1 MKKKVWVTTP
11 MLLAMNLLMI
21 SMTGVS
27 WFFNKYIF
35 CVELILT
42 LLIFF
47 LSLRSVVGLKKY
59 VNALVND
66 VINLQ
71 ADSNE
76 FLKLTPF
83 PAVLI
88 GSKNEIV
95 FANDLFKSV
104 VVNNSECVGEPVE
117 KFLENKKIDYIFKH
131 NGTDISYK
139 EKRYTVYGVNS
150 AKIRVL
156 YFVEDTY
163 YKETTF
169 EYLASRPTV
178 MLVTFDNKDEILR
191 DIEVEQSSQVVA
203 KVEQQLQKWAKD
215 SNGIFRKL
223 NDTLY
228 MMITEERY
236 VEAFVDKKFEILESI
251 RNIKLDENKYATVSI
266 GVGRNAAGLRESE
279 LWAKKA
285 LEMALGRGGDQAVVK
300 QKDTYA
306 FFGGISKGTE
316 KLDKVRTRVIANT
329 LLEHIKASDTVLIMG
344 HKYSDLD
351 SVGACIGMWSAITK
365 GQKKVAYIV
374 LNEASTL
381 AESLVHNA
389 KKSTSER
396 IFINAS
402 TALSMITDKTL
413 LIVVDTHSPNFI
425 EDFAVYQRCKRIVVI
440 DHHRMMVNHIDGA
453 LVFYHEPSASSSS
466 EMVTELIQYFGEDFL
481 TSVESEAL
489 LSGIML
495 DTKNFVLKTGV
506 RTFEAA
512 AFLRKKGANTVA
524 VKRLFSNT
532 LTTYKEKDQLVS
544 TAEIFNNCAISVSQK
559 EMQDIRLA
567 SAQAADE
574 LLDIQGVRA
583 SFVIYFDNGMVNV
596 SARSMG
602 DINVQ
607 PLMEELGGGGH
618 QTMAGAQIKNAN
630 VEQVREKIIEMITA
644 IN

>member
-11 MLLAMNLLMI
+11 LILAMNLLMI

-47 LSLRSVVGLKKY
+47 LSLRSVIGLKKY
-59 VNALVND
+59 INALVND

-88 GSKNEIV
+88 GSQNEIV

-104 VVNNSECVGEPVE
+104 VVNNSECVGESVE

-512 AFLRKKGANTVA
+512 AFLRKKGANTVS

-532 LTTYKEKDQLVS
+532 ITTYKEKYQLVS

-644 IN
+644 IK

>member
-1 MKKKVWVTTP
+1 M
-11 MLLAMNLLMI
+11 
-21 SMTGVS
+21 
-27 WFFNKYIF
+27 
-35 CVELILT
+35 
-42 LLIFF
+42 
-47 LSLRSVVGLKKY
+47 
-59 VNALVND
+59 
-66 VINLQ
+66 
-71 ADSNE
+71 
-76 FLKLTPF
+76 
-83 PAVLI
+83 
-88 GSKNEIV
+88 
-95 FANDLFKSV
+95 
-104 VVNNSECVGEPVE
+104 
-117 KFLENKKIDYIFKH
+117 
-131 NGTDISYK
+131 
-139 EKRYTVYGVNS
+139 YGVNS
-150 AKIRVL
+150 AKIKVL

-191 DIEVEQSSQVVA
+191 DIEVEQSSQVLA

-215 SNGIFRKL
+215 SNAIFRRL

-228 MMITEERY
+228 MMVTEERY

-266 GVGRNAAGLRESE
+266 GVGRKASGLRESE

-351 SVGACIGMWSAITK
+351 SVGACIGMWSAVTK
-365 GQKKVAYIV
+365 GQKKAAHIV
-374 LNEASTL
+374 LNETSTL
-381 AESLVHNA
+381 AESLVNNA
-389 KKSTSER
+389 KKATKER
-396 IFINAS
+396 IFISAS
-402 TALSMITDKTL
+402 AALSMITDKTL
-413 LIVVDTHSPNFI
+413 LIIVDTHSPNFI

-440 DHHRMMVNHIDGA
+440 DHHRMMVNHIDDA

-466 EMVTELIQYFGEDFL
+466 EMVTELIQYFGENFL
-481 TSVESEAL
+481 TSVEAEAL

-532 LTTYKEKDQLVS
+532 ITTYKEKYQLVS

-559 EMQDIRLA
+559 EMQDIRIA

-583 SFVIYFDNGMVNV
+583 SFVIYFDNGVVNV

-602 DINVQ
+602 DLNVQ

-618 QTMAGAQIKNAN
+618 QTMAGAQIKNMN
-630 VEQVREKIIEMITA
+630 VEQVREKIIEMVTA
-644 IN
+644 IK

>member
-11 MLLAMNLLMI
+11 LILAMNLLMI

-47 LSLRSVVGLKKY
+47 LSLRSVIGLKKY
-59 VNALVND
+59 INALVND

-83 PAVLI
+83 PAVLV
-88 GSKNEIV
+88 GSQNEIV
-95 FANDLFKSV
+95 FANDLFKSI
-104 VVNNSECVGEPVE
+104 VVNNSECVGESVE

-131 NGTDISYK
+131 NGTDISHK

-532 LTTYKEKDQLVS
+532 ITTYKEKYQLVS

-644 IN
+644 IK

>member
-11 MLLAMNLLMI
+11 LLLAMNLLMI

-47 LSLRSVVGLKKY
+47 LSLRSVIGLKKY

-88 GSKNEIV
+88 GSQNEIV

-104 VVNNSECVGEPVE
+104 LVNNSECVGESVE

-266 GVGRNAAGLRESE
+266 GVGRTAAGLRESE

-365 GQKKVAYIV
+365 GQKKAAYIV

-512 AFLRKKGANTVA
+512 AFLRKKGANTVS

-532 LTTYKEKDQLVS
+532 ITTYKEKYQLVS

-583 SFVIYFDNGMVNV
+583 SFVIYFDTGMVNV

-644 IN
+644 IK

>member
-11 MLLAMNLLMI
+11 LILAMNLLMI

-35 CVELILT
+35 CVELTLT

-47 LSLRSVVGLKKY
+47 LSLRSVIGLKKY

-88 GSKNEIV
+88 GSQNEIV
-95 FANDLFKSV
+95 FANDLFKSIV
-104 VVNNSECVGEPVE
+104 ANNSECVGESVE

-236 VEAFVDKKFEILESI
+236 VGAFVDKKFEILESI

-365 GQKKVAYIV
+365 GQKKAAYIV

-466 EMVTELIQYFGEDFL
+466 ELVTELIQYFGEDFL

-532 LTTYKEKDQLVS
+532 ITTYKEKYQLVS

-644 IN
+644 IK

>member
-11 MLLAMNLLMI
+11 LLLAMNLLMI

-413 LIVVDTHSPNFI
+413 LIIVDTHSPNFI

-512 AFLRKKGANTVA
+512 AFLRKKGANTVS

-532 LTTYKEKDQLVS
+532 ITTYKEKYQLVS

-644 IN
+644 IK

>member
-88 GSKNEIV
+88 GSQNEIV

-104 VVNNSECVGEPVE
+104 VVNKSECVGESVE

-329 LLEHIKASDTVLIMG
+329 LLEHIKASDTVLVMG

-374 LNEASTL
+374 LNESSTL

-512 AFLRKKGANTVA
+512 AFLRKKGANTVS

-532 LTTYKEKDQLVS
+532 ITTYKEKYQLVS

-644 IN
+644 IK

>member
-11 MLLAMNLLMI
+11 LILAMNLLMI
-21 SMTGVS
+21 SMAGVS

-35 CVELILT
+35 FVELALT

-47 LSLRSVVGLKKY
+47 ISLGSVVRLKKY
-59 VNALVND
+59 ISALVND

-83 PAVLI
+83 PAVLL
-88 GSKNEIV
+88 GEQNEIT
-95 FANDLFKSV
+95 FANDLFRNV
-104 VVNNSECVGEPVE
+104 VAGNSNCLGESAQE
-117 KFLENKKIDYIFKH
+117 FLEGKKVDDVFKH
-131 NGTDISYK
+131 NGTDVSYK

-150 AKIRVL
+150 AKIKVL

-178 MLVTFDNKDEILR
+178 MLITFDNKDEILR
-191 DIEVEQSSQVVA
+191 DIEVEQSSQVLA

-215 SNGIFRKL
+215 SNAIFRKL
-223 NDTLY
+223 SDTLY
-228 MMITEERY
+228 MMVTEERY
-236 VEAFVDKKFEILESI
+236 VAAFAKKKFEILESI

-266 GVGRNAAGLRESE
+266 GVGRKAAGLRESE
-279 LWAKKA
+279 IWAKKA

-351 SVGACIGMWSAITK
+351 SVGACIGMWSAVTK
-365 GQKKVAYIV
+365 GQKKAAYIV

-381 AESLVHNA
+381 AENLVLNV
-389 KKSTSER
+389 KKSVEEK
-396 IFINAS
+396 IFINSS
-402 TALSMITDKTL
+402 TALNMITDKTL
-413 LIVVDTHSPNFI
+413 LVVVDTHSPNFI
-425 EDFAVYQRCKRIVVI
+425 EDFAVYQKCKRIVVI
-440 DHHRMMVNHIDGA
+440 DHHRMMVNHIDDA

-466 EMVTELIQYFGEDFL
+466 EMVTELIQYLGEDFL
-481 TSVESEAL
+481 TSLESEAL

-532 LTTYKEKDQLVS
+532 ITMYKEKYQLVS

-559 EMQDIRLA
+559 GMQDIRIA

-583 SFVIYFDNGMVNV
+583 SFVIYFDNGVVNV

-618 QTMAGAQIKNAN
+618 QTMAGAQIKNAS
-630 VEQVREKIIEMITA
+630 VEQIREKIIEMIAA
-644 IN
+644 I

>member
-11 MLLAMNLLMI
+11 LILAMNLLMI

-35 CVELILT
+35 FVELALT
-42 LLIFF
+42 LLVFF
-47 LSLRSVVGLKKY
+47 VSIGNVIGLKKY
-59 VNALVND
+59 ISSLVND

-83 PAVLI
+83 PAVLL
-88 GSKNEIV
+88 GKQNEIV
-95 FANDLFKSV
+95 FANDLFINIVASH
-104 VVNNSECVGEPVE
+104 SECLGEQAK
-117 KFLENKKIDYIFKH
+117 KFLEGKKIDDIFKQ

-150 AKIRVL
+150 AKIKVL

-191 DIEVEQSSQVVA
+191 DIEVEQSSQVLA

-215 SNGIFRKL
+215 SNAIFRRL

-228 MMITEERY
+228 MMVTEERY

-266 GVGRNAAGLRESE
+266 GVGRKAAGLRESE

-329 LLEHIKASDTVLIMG
+329 LLEHIKSSDTVLIMG

-351 SVGACIGMWSAITK
+351 SVGACIGMWSAVTK
-365 GQKKVAYIV
+365 GQKKAAHVV

-381 AESLVHNA
+381 AESLVNNA
-389 KKSTSER
+389 KKATKER
-396 IFINAS
+396 IFISAS
-402 TALSMITDKTL
+402 AALSMITDKTL
-413 LIVVDTHSPNFI
+413 LIIVDTHSPNFI

-440 DHHRMMVNHIDGA
+440 DHHRMMVNHIDDA

-466 EMVTELIQYFGEDFL
+466 EMVTELIQYFGENFL
-481 TSVESEAL
+481 TSVEAEAL

-532 LTTYKEKDQLVS
+532 ITTYKEKYQLVS

-559 EMQDIRLA
+559 EMQDIRIA

-583 SFVIYFDNGMVNV
+583 SFVIYFDNGVVNV

-644 IN
+644 IK

>member
-1 MKKKVWVTTP
+1 
-11 MLLAMNLLMI
+11 MNLLMVAI
-21 SMTGVS
+21 TGVS
-27 WFFNKYIF
+27 WYFNKYIF

-47 LSLRSVVGLKKY
+47 LSLKNVVGLKKY
-59 VNALVND
+59 ISVLVND

-71 ADSNE
+71 DNSRE

-83 PAVLI
+83 PAVLV
-88 GSKNEIV
+88 GSQNEIV

-104 VVNNSECVGEPVE
+104 VDNNSESVGESVE
-117 KFLENKKIDYIFKH
+117 KFLEDKKVDYIFKH

-236 VEAFVDKKFEILESI
+236 VEAFVGKKFEILESI

-266 GVGRNAAGLRESE
+266 GVGRDAAGLRESE

-329 LLEHIKASDTVLIMG
+329 LLEHIKASDMVLIMG

-351 SVGACIGMWSAITK
+351 SVGACLGMWSAITK
-365 GQKKVAYIV
+365 GQKKSAYIV
-374 LNEASTL
+374 LDEASTL
-381 AESLVHNA
+381 AESLVHTA
-389 KKSTSER
+389 KKSTAEKM
-396 IFINAS
+396 FINVS

-440 DHHRMMVNHIDGA
+440 DHHRMMVNHIDDA

-512 AFLRKKGANTVA
+512 AYLRKKGANTVA

-532 LTTYKEKDQLVS
+532 ITAYKEKYQLVS
-544 TAEIFNNCAISVSQK
+544 SAEIFNSCAISVSQK
-559 EMQDIRLA
+559 EMQNIRLA

-607 PLMEELGGGGH
+607 PLMEKLGGGGH
-618 QTMAGAQIKNAN
+618 QTMAGAQIKNTN

-644 IN
+644 IK

>member
-11 MLLAMNLLMI
+11 LIFAMNLLMVAI
-21 SMTGVS
+21 TGVS
-27 WFFNKYIF
+27 WYFNKYIF

-47 LSLRSVVGLKKY
+47 LSLKNVVGLKKY
-59 VNALVND
+59 ISVLVND

-71 ADSNE
+71 DNSRE

-83 PAVLI
+83 PAVLV
-88 GSKNEIV
+88 GSQNEIV

-104 VVNNSECVGEPVE
+104 VDNNSESVGESVE
-117 KFLENKKIDYIFKH
+117 KFLEDKKVDYVFKH

-236 VEAFVDKKFEILESI
+236 VEAFVGKKFEILESI

-266 GVGRNAAGLRESE
+266 GVGRDAAGLRESE

-365 GQKKVAYIV
+365 GQRKVAHIV
-374 LNEASTL
+374 LDEASTL
-381 AESLVHNA
+381 AESLVHTA
-389 KKSTSER
+389 KKSTAEK
-396 IFINAS
+396 IFINVS

-413 LIVVDTHSPNFI
+413 LIVMDTHSPNFI
-425 EDFAVYQRCKRIVVI
+425 EDFTVYKRCKRIVVI
-440 DHHRMMVNHIDGA
+440 DHHRMMVNYIDDA

-481 TSVESEAL
+481 TSVEAEAL

-512 AFLRKKGANTVA
+512 AYLRKKGANTVA

-532 LTTYKEKDQLVS
+532 ITAYKEKYQLVS
-544 TAEIFNNCAISVSQK
+544 SAEIFNSCAISVSQK
-559 EMQDIRLA
+559 EMQNIRLA

-583 SFVIYFDNGMVNV
+583 SFVIYFNNGMVNV

-607 PLMEELGGGGH
+607 PLMEKLGGGGH
-618 QTMAGAQIKNAN
+618 QTMAGAQIKNTN

-644 IN
+644 IK